1 MDNNNI
7 YITLPVKN
15 IKEGL
20 PTPPLLNGAV
30 DQLGSITTPTT
41 MGTTTPQSTQS
52 LHHFPSP

>member
-20 PTPPLLNGAV
+20 PTPPLLDRAV
-30 DQLGSITTPTT
+30 DQLGLTTTPIII
-41 MGTTTPQSTQS
+41 GITTPQSTQFLYFS
-52 LHHFPSP
+52 LSL